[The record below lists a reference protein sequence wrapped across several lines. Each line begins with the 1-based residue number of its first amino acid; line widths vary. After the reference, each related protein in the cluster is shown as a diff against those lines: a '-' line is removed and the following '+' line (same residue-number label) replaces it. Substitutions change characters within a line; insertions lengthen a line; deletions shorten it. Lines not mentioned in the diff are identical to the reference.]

1 MLLYFILQ
9 PGLVTDVSQPPQLF
23 ALAINSPPARAL
35 AGSCGTG
42 PEGKQYKVGWVIDRE
57 GEHLF
62 MQPRPNETSELLR
75 DIGSSNA
82 KPGNSTGLLASLTP
96 TLSRAGHSLRSRANL
111 SGKSSP
117 GMSTELLR
125 SPSRNDSTPSFQSDY
140 ELEEFEWGRQYARV
154 SHGNNV

>member
-1 MLLYFILQ
+1 MLVYFILQ

-42 PEGKQYKVGWVIDRE
+42 PEGKQYKVGWVINRE

-62 MQPRPNETSELLR
+62 MQPCPDENSELLHGS
-75 DIGSSNA
+75 GSSNA
-82 KPGNSTGLLASLTP
+82 KSGNSTGLLASITP
-96 TLSRAGHSLRSRANL
+96 TFGRPGHSLRSRAHL

-125 SPSRNDSTPSFQSDY
+125 SPSRNSSTPSFQSDY
-140 ELEEFEWGRQYARV
+140 EL
-154 SHGNNV
+154 GNSV